1 MYGEKHYRKLN
12 SKKQLQFRVTAF
24 VWRVSF
30 KMEIFFF
37 FGFQFSAKLYI
48 FHHVAQ
54 ITHDAHNTMT
64 GDLYNHVIILALE
77 NKMPNRGK
85 YRTRIASRIWQT
97 DIGPTLSSGLLLN
110 KSDHRPQRA
119 FFYDKNPLIT
129 NLFELFSWEG
139 SFHGVSQ
146 RYLSSL
152 DQILDNLRVVD
163 SPKMVPV
170 VVQTNHPFVNFC
182 LPDRVYDRYNRFF
195 RDGIYLLLVFCRIRR
210 HCLP

>member
-85 YRTRIASRIWQT
+85 YRTRIASRI
-97 DIGPTLSSGLLLN
+97 
-110 KSDHRPQRA
+110 
-119 FFYDKNPLIT
+119 
-129 NLFELFSWEG
+129 
-139 SFHGVSQ
+139 
-146 RYLSSL
+146 
-152 DQILDNLRVVD
+152 
-163 SPKMVPV
+163 
-170 VVQTNHPFVNFC
+170 
-182 LPDRVYDRYNRFF
+182 
-195 RDGIYLLLVFCRIRR
+195 
-210 HCLP
+210 